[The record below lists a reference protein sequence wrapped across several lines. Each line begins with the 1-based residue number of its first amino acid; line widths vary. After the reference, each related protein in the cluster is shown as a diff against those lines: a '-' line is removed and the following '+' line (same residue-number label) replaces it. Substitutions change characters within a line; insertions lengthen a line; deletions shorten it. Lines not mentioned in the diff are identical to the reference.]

1 MSTAPSPARIADLP
15 LFPLG
20 TVLFPDGLLS
30 LRIFEA
36 RYLDLIS
43 HCLRTGAS
51 FGVVSLTRG
60 GEVRAGKEPVHFEP
74 QGCLAEL
81 IDCDSPHA
89 GLLEVRCRGTLRF
102 TLETPHQERDGL
114 WRADVQTQAADAA
127 LAPPPECGATVRAL
141 HNTIQGL
148 QAQGQTPFLTPYRL
162 DDAGWV
168 ANRWCELLTIP
179 LPTKLGL
186 MALPEPVARL
196 RLVDSFLRKQAIISD

>member
-1 MSTAPSPARIADLP
+1 MNTAPSPARIADLP

-43 HCLRTGAS
+43 HCLRTGSS

-60 GEVRAGKEPVHFEP
+60 GEVRTGKEPVHFEL

-102 TLETPHQERDGL
+102 TLAAPHQERDGL
-114 WRADVQTQAADAA
+114 WRADAQTQAADAA
-127 LAPPPECGATVRAL
+127 LAPPSECGAAVRAL

-148 QAQGQTPFLTPYRL
+148 QAQGQTPFLPPYRL

-186 MALPEPVARL
+186 MALPEPIARL